1 MPTTG
6 SVRLLPRLLESPGV
20 HLTDLAH
27 DLFAARQHGVQLRYD
42 HRAYP
47 NASQRR
53 ALAQA
58 FGCARVVWNDCLRDR
73 KQAHAAGRPYVTA
86 VAAGW

>member
-1 MPTTG
+1 MPATG

-27 DLFAARQHGVQLRYD
+27 DLFAARQHGVQLRYK

-58 FGCARVVWNDCLRDR
+58 FGCARVVWNDCRR
-73 KQAHAAGRPYVTA
+73 GASTTPVRAASWMVRG
-86 VAAGW
+86 AGPP